1 MAEDIDD
8 LLEEVE
14 SKFLTKDK
22 KQSRSKN
29 NRKEKRDNEYDID
42 DLLDDIKVE
51 PIPKTS
57 VTSVSNDSTDFRPA
71 SGKKCFP
78 VYLGGSSCSQ
88 GMANS
93 FSQRAC
99 DKLRCTSCDFKVC
112 SFDNFEWHS
121 DTDYLFL
128 RNNVPDFHRLK
139 SNLAP
144 KNGCRAYCCQCS
156 HRSVQK
162 LTQLSDPQLKWVC
175 GKHWPWPTYR
185 SIKCLCCSVISV
197 WSRVFSSASC
207 ELYINYSR
215 LLRRECINNC
225 FVFYE
230 RDTCTVYECI
240 ARSASF
246 WLFVF
251 TNMDNSEKKV

>member
-14 SKFLTKDK
+14 TKFLTKDK
-22 KQSRSKN
+22 KQSRSKS

-57 VTSVSNDSTDFRPA
+57 VASVSKDSTDFRPA

-121 DTDYLFL
+121 ETDYLFL

-139 SNLAP
+139 SNLTP

-156 HRSVQK
+156 HRSIK
-162 LTQLSDPQLKWVC
+162 DLTQLSDPQLKWVC
-175 GKHWPWPTYR
+175 GKH
-185 SIKCLCCSVISV
+185 
-197 WSRVFSSASC
+197 
-207 ELYINYSR
+207 
-215 LLRRECINNC
+215 
-225 FVFYE
+225 
-230 RDTCTVYECI
+230 
-240 ARSASF
+240 
-246 WLFVF
+246 
-251 TNMDNSEKKV
+251 